1 MRYIAHELRTPLN
14 SASLGLKLINTTLS
28 SIENKDALDDEV
40 MELASDVTKTV
51 NTACQILEDLMT
63 FSKIEAGMMT
73 LHKLHVEVEEFI
85 NENVSIFQ
93 VSASL

>member
-14 SASLGLKLINTTLS
+14 SASLGLKLINTTLI

-51 NTACQILEDLMT
+51 NTACQVLT
-63 FSKIEAGMMT
+63 PPATTPT
-73 LHKLHVEVEEFI
+73 L
-85 NENVSIFQ
+85 
-93 VSASL
+93 